1 MAACIFARKLEWI
14 RSACLAAALLFPAV
28 AALHGIVLAT
38 LHRNGK
44 SQLVVAAVRLEERI
58 SLEFLCQYLTI
69 WQALSIWM
77 SMALSN
83 YAPLGSLQHQ

>member
-44 SQLVVAAVRLEERI
+44 LLVVAAVVRLEERI
-58 SLEFLCQYLTI
+58 FLAFFRQCLTI
-69 WQALSIWM
+69 WQAPLIWM

-83 YAPLGSLQHQ
+83 YARLGSLRHQ